1 MGVRLA
7 FAGGMLCLSLLPKL
21 SAQTH
26 PAPAAFLPYA
36 QARAVF
42 EALDEPVPA
51 PAAWREWIATA
62 DRATRARVAQGDETS
77 IVNLLLFGTSFTKEP
92 RITSRQLDEKQIH
105 GAVSARLA
113 DFDRALD
120 TAVGRDLS
128 RARPTPGDDRLQFA
142 RRTLGDAGQR
152 RARVLSMLERTISE
166 GETHAR
172 LTRDAEALGDPSLEF
187 AERSRLYRARGLSTD
202 TTVRTNFAVEE
213 ALRGL
218 TPVLIRGSDPAHS
231 AKGRVRRVAIIGP
244 GLDFAD
250 KQEGYDFYPQQTIQP
265 FAIMDSLIRLG
276 LASAD
281 GVTVTTLD
289 LSARVND
296 HIEQARRRAR
306 QQSPYIIHLP
316 LDAGVPWTPALL
328 TYWQQFGGTIGAEVA
343 PLPVPPAVGP
353 LKVRAIGVRPAL
365 VERIVP
371 RDLNITAQHLAL
383 ADADRFDLIIATNV
397 FVYYDRLQ
405 QGLAMLSVASM
416 LRPGGLLLSN
426 NALVELPSI
435 GLTSIG
441 YSRTLYSDRDE
452 DGDLVIWYRMAAR

>member
-1 MGVRLA
+1 VGVRLA
-7 FAGGMLCLSLLPKL
+7 FAGGMLCLSLLPRL
-21 SAQTH
+21 SAQTD
-26 PAPAAFLPYA
+26 PAPAVFLPYA

-42 EALDEPVPA
+42 EALDERVPA
-51 PAAWREWIATA
+51 PAAWRDWIATA
-62 DRATRARVAQGDETS
+62 DRATRARIAQGDETS

-92 RITSRQLDEKQIH
+92 RITSRQLDPKQLH
-105 GAVSARLA
+105 AVVSARLA
-113 DFDRALD
+113 DFDRAL
-120 TAVGRDLS
+120 AQ
-128 RARPTPGDDRLQFA
+128 PGADDRLQFA

-172 LTRDAEALGDPSLEF
+172 LTRDAQALGDPTLEF

-213 ALRGL
+213 ALRQVYAG
-218 TPVLIRGSDPAHS
+218 GE
-231 AKGRVRRVAIIGP
+231 KGRVRHVAIIGP

-250 KQEGYDFYPQQTIQP
+250 KQEGFDFYPQQTMQP
-265 FAIMDSLIRLG
+265 FAVMDSLIRLG

-281 GVTVTTLD
+281 DVTVTTLD

-296 HIEQARRRAR
+296 HLGQARRRAR
-306 QQSPYIIHLP
+306 QRSPYIIHLT

-328 TYWQQFGGTIGAEVA
+328 AYWQQFGGTLGAEMA
-343 PLPVPPAVGP
+343 PLPVPPAVGS

-371 RDLNITAQHLAL
+371 RDLNITAQQLAL

-405 QGLAMLSVASM
+405 QALAMLSVASM
-416 LRPGGLLLSN
+416 LRPGGVLLSN
-426 NALVELPSI
+426 NALVELPST

-452 DGDLVIWYRMAAR
+452 DGDLVIWYQMAVR